1 MIGKRHNPYAVLYV
15 DDEPNALKY
24 FTQCFE
30 DEFVIYTA
38 SNAWDGYQILQ
49 QHAEDIGVLIT
60 DQRMPGENG
69 VELLEKARK
78 LNPNLVRILV
88 TAYAE
93 YQTAVDAVNEG
104 RAFRYLHKPWDPE
117 ELSAIVRHGLQYYTA
132 LVEREQLLS
141 E

>member
-49 QHAEDIGVLIT
+49 QHAEDIGV
-60 DQRMPGENG
+60 
-69 VELLEKARK
+69 
-78 LNPNLVRILV
+78 
-88 TAYAE
+88 
-93 YQTAVDAVNEG
+93 
-104 RAFRYLHKPWDPE
+104 
-117 ELSAIVRHGLQYYTA
+117 
-132 LVEREQLLS
+132 
-141 E
+141 